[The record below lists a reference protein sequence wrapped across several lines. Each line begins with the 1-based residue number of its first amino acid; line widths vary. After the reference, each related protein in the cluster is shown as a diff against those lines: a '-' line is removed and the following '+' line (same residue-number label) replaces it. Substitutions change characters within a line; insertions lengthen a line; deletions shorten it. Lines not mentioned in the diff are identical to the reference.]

1 MNFDKTAKFY
11 FDLQSRIRRRRR
23 GVQTRLSW
31 AKVNIDSLYAHFY

>member
-23 GVQTRLSW
+23 GGSDTL
-31 AKVNIDSLYAHFY
+31 IMG